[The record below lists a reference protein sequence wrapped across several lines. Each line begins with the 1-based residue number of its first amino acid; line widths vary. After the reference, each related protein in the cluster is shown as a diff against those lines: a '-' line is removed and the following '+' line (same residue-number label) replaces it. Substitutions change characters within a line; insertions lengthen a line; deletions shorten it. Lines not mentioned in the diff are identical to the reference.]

1 MLRIVRN
8 YKNRTTIIEMLYKNQ
23 LQIADEYDISN
34 GNIKKLVRNVFEKE
48 KYVFHFKSLQ
58 LLMVK

>member
-1 MLRIVRN
+1 MLH
-8 YKNRTTIIEMLYKNQ
+8 KNQ

-34 GNIKKLVRNVFEKE
+34 GNIKKLVRNFFEKE